1 MGNILQ
7 NITSVSPC
15 DLTPAGDFTLPYSD
29 TPIQSKLSQ
38 LRPAIAHILQR
49 ALEGKMLNHEEA
61 EALFY
66 CQGPETDALLHT
78 ADIVRELR
86 TGNDAS
92 FVITRNINFTNVCHM
107 GCQFCN
113 FGVNKN
119 AGDAEFLAPHQV
131 AARAK
136 EAHARGAK
144 VVYVDLPC
152 LPQARQPR
160 LSARLPL
167 RPSPRQG
174 PRVASLAGLSQSP
187 GCADAFPQW
196 S

>member
-107 GCQFCN
+107 GC
-113 FGVNKN
+113 
-119 AGDAEFLAPHQV
+119 LL
-131 AARAK
+131 
-136 EAHARGAK
+136 
-144 VVYVDLPC
+144 YT
-152 LPQARQPR
+152 
-160 LSARLPL
+160 S
-167 RPSPRQG
+167 PSPR
-174 PRVASLAGLSQSP
+174 
-187 GCADAFPQW
+187 D
-196 S
+196 